1 MNKKS
6 EYTPFIL
13 APIAGVTDAV
23 FRRICAERGAAF
35 AYTEMVSAK
44 ALTYKDA
51 RTYELLRAFPGEK
64 NLGVQLFGSEP
75 DIIAK
80 AIGLLSEG
88 FASIDINMGCPA
100 KKITSNGEGGALM
113 KNPAL
118 AAELARAAISAAN
131 VPVTVKI
138 RLGWDKN
145 EAVAFAKALEEAG
158 AASITVHGRTV
169 VQQYGGKADWDAIA
183 EVKRALSIPVIANGD
198 ALSPEKANALL
209 SYTGCDGVMI
219 ARGGLGNPW
228 IFEGANALFGGEA
241 PREVPQAERLD
252 TAKAHLFAA
261 CEYYGEKRAPLIMRK
276 HMAWYTKGMKNS
288 AAMRVRFNECV
299 TAGEMAEIIDNC
311 GTEEIAK

>member
-1 MNKKS
+1 MRP
-6 EYTPFIL
+6 TFIL

-23 FRRICAERGAAF
+23 FRRICVERGAAF

-51 RTYELLRAFPGEK
+51 RTYELLRRYPGET
-64 NLGVQLFGSEP
+64 NIGVQLFSSEP

-80 AIGLLSEG
+80 AIGLLPGG

-113 KNPAL
+113 KNAAL
-118 AAELARAAISAAN
+118 AAELVKAAVGAAN

-138 RLGWDKN
+138 RLGWEKN
-145 EAVAFAKALEEAG
+145 EAIDFAQALEDAG
-158 AASITVHGRTV
+158 AAAVTVHGRTV
-169 VQQYGGKADWDAIA
+169 AQQYGGKADWDAIA

-209 SYTGCDGVMI
+209 KHTGCDGVMI
-219 ARGGLGNPW
+219 ARGALGNPW
-228 IFEGANALFGGEA
+228 IFGGANALYRGEA
-241 PREVPQAERLD
+241 PKEVSQAERLE

-261 CEYYGEKRAPLIMRK
+261 CEYYGENRAPLIMRK
-276 HMAWYTKGMKNS
+276 HLAWYTKGMKNS
-288 AAMRVRFNECV
+288 AAMRVAFNACV
-299 TAGEMAEIIDNC
+299 TAGEMVRVLE
-311 GTEEIAK
+311 GV